1 MNPVEKFLVCLYSE
15 PNYLA
20 VNILEN
26 LLANNCFV
34 NIVTEDVGG
43 WIEKTSYIAAKNRF
57 SVGNSKSFSENIY
70 YSYILFCS
78 GFLDKKNLGQDVN
91 KFLKTVDYQNKKT
104 FFILPGEVYGEIKI
118 GLQGDTTNAGIIY
131 LGDVLG
137 PRIDLQSNL
146 KIPNY
151 LNEIINSRSLTMPVG
166 EILYPIFVSDA
177 AKQLV
182 KWLFAFGPFG
192 KEIFLIGQ
200 DTSSST
206 FWQVNTKLI
215 GEIKLNTVT
224 DSASGKLPKGVE
236 IFRINKDLTF
246 TLTETYKWI
255 SLKPVKQTRK
265 PTKKHSFKKAKILI
279 LTLLLIFLLP
289 ILTLLINGGLSYF
302 SYRQFLSGNSQVSQ
316 NLLYVNKFVSN
327 IGYFESRVLKHIP
340 LIGHFYKESE
350 YMSYVIT
357 NASKMGIEGIPVV
370 RTGGELISNILG
382 DSSYSTLTLLSGM
395 DGKLQHIYEAL
406 SNIEEVTVRTNNNN
420 SFTARYVLSKI
431 NFETYKELISQ
442 TIIIV
447 DKLPNVLGREDS
459 KTYFVLFENNMELR
473 PTGGFIGSYGLLTF
487 DKGRLSDFA
496 ISDVYSADGQLNGHV
511 EPPLPIKQYLGEAN
525 WWLRDSN
532 WDPDFPTSA
541 KRAEWFLDKEM
552 DKQVDGVISVDL
564 TPIKSFLKISGPIF
578 LSDYNMS
585 INADNLYEKVQSEV
599 QDDFFAGT
607 HKKASFLTALSRSI
621 LDKTGGLSSTQKT
634 SVLKLVYDNL
644 DQRHIQ
650 VFLHDSEFQNT
661 MEVLGWDGSVF
672 TPACSGNCYS
682 DLVGIVE
689 ANVGVNKS
697 NYFVTREANLDIEI
711 DEARID
717 KTMSLTLKNSASA
730 NLGLSGRYKSYVRL
744 LIPENSI
751 AIRAES
757 SIGQNTVVLNP
768 EITNSKG
775 RKEVGTIVEV
785 LAGETKQLVFYWSAE
800 LSKQVD
806 QYDVYIR
813 KQAGVDG
820 YPVNVSVSSPIRLLG
835 SSPTFTLTNK
845 NRKAYDKPSDL
856 TYQCSN
862 PPCDAPLPEG
872 YEYWYNTT
880 LVRDLFARFSY

>member
-15 PNYLA
+15 PNFLA

-26 LLANNCFV
+26 LLANNCFI
-34 NIVTEDVGG
+34 NIVTEDIDG
-43 WIEKTSYIAAKNRF
+43 WIEKTSHIAAKNRF
-57 SVGNSKSFSENIY
+57 SVGNSKSFSENIH

-78 GFLDKKNLGQDVN
+78 GFMEKENLRRDIN
-91 KFLKTVDYQNKKT
+91 KFFRTVNYLEIKTL
-104 FFILPGEVYGEIKI
+104 FILPGEYYGETEI
-118 GLQGDTTNAGIIY
+118 GLHGDTSNVGIIY

-146 KIPNY
+146 KLPKY
-151 LNEIINSRSLTMPVG
+151 LNEIINSRSLTVPVG
-166 EILYPIFVSDA
+166 EVLYPIFVSDA

-182 KWLFAFGPFG
+182 KWLFAFGPYG

-200 DTSSST
+200 DTSST
-206 FWQVNTKLI
+206 NFWQVNTKLI
-215 GEIKLNTVT
+215 GEINLKTVT
-224 DSASGKLPKGVE
+224 DTVAGRLPKNVE
-236 IFRINKDLTF
+236 IFRLNKDLTF

-255 SLKPVKQTRK
+255 SLKPIKKIKK
-265 PTKKHSFKKAKILI
+265 PAEKHSFKRSKLLL
-279 LTLLLIFLLP
+279 LTLLLIFSLP
-289 ILTLLINGGLSYF
+289 ILTLVINAGLSYF

-327 IGYFESRVLKHIP
+327 IGYFESRILKHIP
-340 LIGHFYKESE
+340 LIGHVYKESE
-350 YMSYVIT
+350 YVSYVLI
-357 NASKMGIEGIPVV
+357 NASKIGIEGIPVV
-370 RTGGELISNILG
+370 RTGGELLSNVLG
-382 DSSYSTLTLLSGM
+382 DSSYSTSVLLSGT
-395 DGKLQHIYEAL
+395 DERLRHIYEIL
-406 SNIEEVTVRTNNNN
+406 SGVEEVTVRTNNGN

-431 NFETYKELISQ
+431 NFESYKELISQ

-447 DKLPNVLGREDS
+447 DKLPDVLGKENS

-552 DKQVDGVISVDL
+552 DKQVDGVLSVDL
-564 TPIKSFLKISGPIF
+564 NPIKSFLKIGGPIF

-599 QDDFFAGT
+599 QDNFFAGT

-621 LDKTGGLSSTQKT
+621 LDKTGDLSPKQKT
-634 SVLKLVYDNL
+634 SLLKLVYDNL

-650 VFLHDSEFQNT
+650 VFLHDSGFQNT

-672 TPACSGNCYS
+672 TPVCSGNCYS

-697 NYFVTREANLDIEI
+697 NYFVTRAATLEI
-711 DEARID
+711 NINEARID
-717 KTMSLTLKNSASA
+717 KTMTLTLKNSANA
-730 NLGLSGRYKSYVRL
+730 NLGLSGRYKSYIRL
-744 LIPENSI
+744 LIPENSVSI
-751 AIRAES
+751 KTKSI
-757 SIGQNTVVLNP
+757 IGQNTVVLNP
-768 EITNSKG
+768 EVTNSKG

-785 LAGETKQLVFYWSAE
+785 LAGETKQLVFYWSTE
-800 LSKQVD
+800 LNGRIGEYNVF
-806 QYDVYIR
+806 IR

-820 YPVNVSVSSPIRLLG
+820 YPVDVSVSSPVKLLG
-835 SSPTFTLTNK
+835 TSPIFTLIAK
-845 NRKAYDKPSDL
+845 NRNIDDNPSGSKDL
-856 TYQCSN
+856 CSN

-872 YEYWYNTT
+872 YKYWYNTT

>member
-1 MNPVEKFLVCLYSE
+1 
-15 PNYLA
+15 
-20 VNILEN
+20 
-26 LLANNCFV
+26 
-34 NIVTEDVGG
+34 
-43 WIEKTSYIAAKNRF
+43 
-57 SVGNSKSFSENIY
+57 
-70 YSYILFCS
+70 
-78 GFLDKKNLGQDVN
+78 
-91 KFLKTVDYQNKKT
+91 
-104 FFILPGEVYGEIKI
+104 
-118 GLQGDTTNAGIIY
+118 
-131 LGDVLG
+131 
-137 PRIDLQSNL
+137 
-146 KIPNY
+146 
-151 LNEIINSRSLTMPVG
+151 
-166 EILYPIFVSDA
+166 
-177 AKQLV
+177 
-182 KWLFAFGPFG
+182 
-192 KEIFLIGQ
+192 
-200 DTSSST
+200 
-206 FWQVNTKLI
+206 
-215 GEIKLNTVT
+215 
-224 DSASGKLPKGVE
+224 
-236 IFRINKDLTF
+236 
-246 TLTETYKWI
+246 
-255 SLKPVKQTRK
+255 
-265 PTKKHSFKKAKILI
+265 
-279 LTLLLIFLLP
+279 
-289 ILTLLINGGLSYF
+289 
-302 SYRQFLSGNSQVSQ
+302 
-316 NLLYVNKFVSN
+316 
-327 IGYFESRVLKHIP
+327 
-340 LIGHFYKESE
+340 
-350 YMSYVIT
+350 
-357 NASKMGIEGIPVV
+357 
-370 RTGGELISNILG
+370 
-382 DSSYSTLTLLSGM
+382 
-395 DGKLQHIYEAL
+395 
-406 SNIEEVTVRTNNNN
+406 TNNNN

-473 PTGGFIGSYGLLTF
+473 PTGGFIGSYGLLAF

-717 KTMSLTLKNSASA
+717 KTMTLTLKNSASA